1 VEEEKE
7 KQKEDVVV
15 KEKLEERKKEKLE
28 ERKKENHISL
38 VAEDKLYII

>member
-1 VEEEKE
+1 MEGKE

-15 KEKLEERKKEKLE
+15 KEKLEERKKENLAE
-28 ERKKENHISL
+28 NLAENHISL